1 MHRNQADEAADS
13 AAVRTSARPS
23 IRAELRGFPVRDM
36 APVAVGGAAGSTARY
51 LVGLAIGSPS
61 GSGFPWAIFTINVT
75 GCFLLGLVMIYLLDI
90 WPPRRDLR
98 LFLTTGVLG
107 GYTTFSTYATG
118 VLRLI
123 QGGAFALADAYAL
136 TSLVAGATAVWC
148 GIVLA
153 RRLAVLHRRKAAS
166 R

>member
-1 MHRNQADEAADS
+1 MHRNQADRAAGRT
-13 AAVRTSARPS
+13 AAQRPGRPS
-23 IRAELRGFPVRDM
+23 VRAELRGFPVMDL
-36 APVAVGGAAGSTARY
+36 APVAAGGAIGSVGRY
-51 LVGLAIGSPS
+51 LVGLAIGAPA

-75 GCFLLGLVMIYLLDI
+75 GCFLLGFVMIYLLDV
-90 WPPRRDLR
+90 WPPRRELR

-118 VLRLI
+118 VLHLI
-123 QGGAFALADAYAL
+123 QGGAFATAETYAL
-136 TSLVAGATAVWC
+136 TSLVAGATAIWC

-153 RRLAVLHRRKAAS
+153 RRLSVLHRRKAAD